1 MLLVAADAD
10 GLTCTPS
17 GTQVTIHPT
26 AAGPLTC
33 RDVRV
38 HASHRLGPEGDGARI
53 AADAVDLAHLGVAA
67 CAVGLARAAL
77 QAALTGVRAPGR
89 DRSPVDG
96 RFDAV
101 GTIADLAA
109 AIEAADA
116 LCERAAVADEA
127 GRPVAALAAMARIVA
142 TRTAIEVTERTAAV
156 HDLVGATAGSADGR
170 YRREAAA
177 LHLVDGGDHAARRAL
192 VGEVVGDLDED
203 DER

>member
-1 MLLVAADAD
+1 MSIQDK
-10 GLTCTPS
+10 
-17 GTQVTIHPT
+17 
-26 AAGPLTC
+26 
-33 RDVRV
+33 
-38 HASHRLGPEGDGARI
+38 
-53 AADAVDLAHLGVAA
+53 
-67 CAVGLARAAL
+67 VGQMIQL
-77 QAALTGVRAPGR
+77 
-89 DRSPVDG
+89 
-96 RFDAV
+96 FDAL

-142 TRTAIEVTERTAAV
+142 TRTAIEVTERTAVV
-156 HDLVGATAGSADGR
+156 HDLLGATAGSADSR